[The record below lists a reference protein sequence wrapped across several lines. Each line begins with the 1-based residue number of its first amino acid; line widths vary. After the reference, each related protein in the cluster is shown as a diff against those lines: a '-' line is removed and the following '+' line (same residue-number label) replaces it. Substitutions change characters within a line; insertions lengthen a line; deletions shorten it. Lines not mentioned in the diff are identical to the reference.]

1 MGNVSFHSHRR
12 IADHVVLIGG
22 GSSSALTAVRLAE
35 RGFRVTVLEKAK
47 IGNGS
52 SSRSA
57 AGIRA
62 QFSVEETVTGMRYS
76 KWWYTQFH
84 EMLQTPSERRQ
95 PVIKQNGYLFLY
107 EDPEQ
112 AAPAWKPAR
121 RQEAAQVW
129 QRAQA
134 NVAMQ
139 QRLGEPVEVLTPQE
153 VHSRWPHLEPD
164 RLIGATWGPTD
175 GFLYPQMIYTEGFR
189 RAQELG
195 ATIMQDTEV
204 IGATLRY
211 GRIAALETTRG
222 PIEADW
228 FVNETNAWAARI
240 SRRIGGMPLPVAP
253 LKRYHYFLKPDRPIM
268 SSEAW
273 QRLPMTIYGV
283 GSTRGAHSRPENELL
298 MLAWAHETEP
308 EYNFSDED
316 QDRIDPPFNH
326 NNGIDN
332 YGYALLEQVMDFSPL
347 LAEAG
352 GLTATASGFY
362 GTTPDANPLIGFDSN
377 LSNLVHAVGFSGH
390 GLMHAPIT
398 AVLVEALLTG
408 EVEDGNVRLPD
419 PFSEHTLNLRAFDPS
434 RTFTQSGKEAM
445 VL

>member
-1 MGNVSFHSHRR
+1 VNTPHPFQSSS
-12 IADHVVLIGG
+12 AEHVVLIGG
-22 GSSSALTAVRLAE
+22 GSTNALAAVRLAE
-35 RGFRVTVLEKAK
+35 RGFHVTALEKAK

-62 QFSVEETVTGMRYS
+62 QFSVEETVIGMQYS
-76 KWWYTQFH
+76 EWWYTQFH
-84 EMLQTPSERRQ
+84 EILRTPPERSQ

-112 AAPAWKPAR
+112 AAPAWKQSIRSA
-121 RQEAAQVW
+121 AAQAW
-129 QRAQA
+129 QLAQA

-139 QRLGEPVEVLTPQE
+139 QKIGLPVEILTSQE
-153 VHSRWPHLEPD
+153 IHERWPHLEPG
-164 RLIGATWGPTD
+164 RLVGATWCPTD
-175 GFLYPQMIYTEGFR
+175 GFLFPQMIYAEGFR

-195 ATIMQDTEV
+195 ARVLQDTEV
-204 IGATLRY
+204 IGATLRG
-211 GRIAALETTRG
+211 GRLIALETIKG

-228 FVNETNAWAARI
+228 FVNGTNAWAPRL
-240 SRRIGGMPLPVAP
+240 SRRIGGMPLPVSP

-268 SSEAW
+268 SQEQW
-273 QRLPMTIYGV
+273 YRLPMTIYGMGV
-283 GSTRGAHSRPENELL
+283 GRGAHSRPENELL
-298 MLAWAHETEP
+298 MLAWAHETNPEP
-308 EYNFSDED
+308 YFIDED

-326 NNGIDN
+326 SNGIDN
-332 YGYALLEQVMDFSPL
+332 YGYAILEQVMLFAPR

-352 GLTATASGFY
+352 GLIATASGFY
-362 GTTPDANPLIGFDSN
+362 GTTPDANPLIGIDTN

-398 AVLVEALLTG
+398 AVLVEAIIAG
-408 EVEDGNVRLPD
+408 DVEDGRVCLPR
-419 PFSEHTLNLRAFDPS
+419 PFERHTIDLSAFNAG
-434 RTFTQSGKEAM
+434 RTFSPSKKEAL